1 MSEKEKNI
9 NDYLNSIL
17 FRIFIADKKNLAWI
31 FLASSIANLLM
42 LTPMLFMLQIF
53 DRIFISKSIL
63 TLVTIAGIVIFF
75 YVISAISQ
83 FIRSQV
89 VIAMGLKLEKKV
101 NEKLFYVGFEERLRK
116 SVKNP
121 SSYLDDLTLVR
132 QWVTGAA
139 IFSVFDLPWVP
150 FYILVM
156 FVMHPILGYTSLIM
170 ILILIVFGLIFSKIL
185 GNQDELMRQEEFDTN
200 ELLYGKLRNSEVLS
214 VYALA
219 SNFKSAW
226 FDTKRKFYIR
236 FADSQQRTDAI
247 VNILKQYRFFS
258 NSLALSVGAILVIYG
273 ELTIGSM
280 IAASLLMQ
288 RTTVPV
294 DGAVNTV
301 SRISVVKEAFWRL
314 EEMLSI
320 PLVKKYDVQDVI
332 DTHVNKRDDVQDV
345 QYTEKVK
352 DQNSSKKV

>member
-1 MSEKEKNI
+1 
-9 NDYLNSIL
+9 
-17 FRIFIADKKNLAWI
+17 
-31 FLASSIANLLM
+31 
-42 LTPMLFMLQIF
+42 
-53 DRIFISKSIL
+53 
-63 TLVTIAGIVIFF
+63 
-75 YVISAISQ
+75 
-83 FIRSQV
+83 
-89 VIAMGLKLEKKV
+89 
-101 NEKLFYVGFEERLRK
+101 
-116 SVKNP
+116 
-121 SSYLDDLTLVR
+121 
-132 QWVTGAA
+132 
-139 IFSVFDLPWVP
+139 
-150 FYILVM
+150 M

-301 SRISVVKEAFWRL
+301 IG
-314 EEMLSI
+314 
-320 PLVKKYDVQDVI
+320 LV
-332 DTHVNKRDDVQDV
+332 
-345 QYTEKVK
+345 
-352 DQNSSKKV
+352 